1 MSKGSGMSQKLSRKS
16 SDQQSVN
23 QAARDEEPL
32 INTKAALSLAQHS
45 SGDAM
50 HNSVLQL
57 QRTIGNRAVGVLVSQ
72 HKTKAAVQRVIEYEA
87 NGMPKLDNLFS
98 DAYINISAM
107 VNSDMWSRC
116 RQTLAPGDA
125 MRTSTFQ
132 TAWDDK
138 ATRAKIRAFAKSE
151 FSEDSVN
158 FLLAVESY
166 KESPSVDKAITIY
179 TTYIR
184 PGAPEEINLSQKARK
199 PYDDAHT
206 ALTAAP
212 VTRARSR

>member
-1 MSKGSGMSQKLSRKS
+1 MSENNGMSQKLSRKS
-16 SDQQSVN
+16 SEQQPTK
-23 QAARDEEPL
+23 QADHEEDGL
-32 INTKAALSLAQHS
+32 IDTKAALTLAQHS

-57 QRTIGNRAVGVLVSQ
+57 QRTIGNRAVGVLVNQ
-72 HKTKAAVQRVIEYEA
+72 HKTEATVQRVIEYEA

-107 VNSDMWSRC
+107 VNADMWSRC

-138 ATRAKIRAFAKSE
+138 VTRAKIRAFAKAE

-158 FLLAVESY
+158 FLMAVESY
-166 KESPSVDKAITIY
+166 KEAPSVDKAIAIY

-184 PGAPEEINLSQKARK
+184 PGAPEEVNLSQKARK